1 MLEVIIGK
9 EGTQRF
15 AINGSRVSRQH
26 AKITVT
32 DSGQWILEDLNSTN
46 GTYIINENDE
56 LVQIKRVNITEFT
69 RIVLA
74 DQTSMGFTFYAHHVL
89 EEDPKNYQQE
99 FRYVL
104 EIHDKAIREKTEIDA
119 KLQKKNMMKF
129 LPGFIS
135 AMIGLVLTLLL
146 PLHQKV
152 YGVAVTAVFTTI
164 LQAFI
169 KIYIGKDS
177 KLKNF
182 NSKYSGKL
190 ICPCCAKPLSEI
202 EFKNQMCS
210 RCKAHA

>member
-9 EGTQRF
+9 VGTQKF
-15 AINGSRVSRQH
+15 AINGERVSRQH

-32 DSGQWILEDLNSTN
+32 DSGLWILEDLNSTN
-46 GTYIINENDE
+46 GTYIIDENDE
-56 LVQIKRVNITEFT
+56 LIQIKRVSITEFT
-69 RIVLA
+69 RIILA
-74 DQTSMGFTFYAHHVL
+74 DQTSMGFMFYAHHIL
-89 EEDPKNYQQE
+89 EKDPKNYQQE
-99 FRYVL
+99 FRHVL
-104 EIHDKAIREKTEIDA
+104 QIHDMALKEKAEIDT
-119 KLQKKNMMKF
+119 KLQQKNMVKF

-146 PLHQKV
+146 PLLQKV

-169 KIYIGKDS
+169 NVYIGKNS
-177 KLKNF
+177 RLKTF
-182 NSKYSGKL
+182 NSKYASKL
-190 ICPCCAKPLSEI
+190 TCPCCFKPLSEI